1 MGHVLVS
8 IHVHGLHC
16 CRDEYIWSGGDG
28 LQNQKGSLQM
38 VPCAVHY
45 GALHFYG
52 LVPRLISTLGAR
64 PIFVYTSHVDRG
76 RSMVGKS
83 VDVVEREGEKAVC
96 GCQTIAID
104 SLIMYDISVLLCKS
118 KWLTPKTLVH
128 CCNFALLRESS
139 TRDSRETEL
148 SPDFAKAP
156 STKEASAPSDLPL

>member
-1 MGHVLVS
+1 
-8 IHVHGLHC
+8 
-16 CRDEYIWSGGDG
+16 
-28 LQNQKGSLQM
+28 M

-76 RSMVGKS
+76 RSMVGTS